1 LTVEHVDQRL
11 EWNAAV
17 LPAGATLRT
26 VELRASLTTTKGPG
40 LIQIRGYAGDGVA
53 GLADAFAGPVVDA
66 TFSTSG
72 GLSPVINLL
81 TPAQGWR
88 AAGRTMWGM
97 NLRGADE
104 AASSSVDERALFG
117 FSSPFL
123 TRLVVSYTDE

>member
-1 LTVEHVDQRL
+1 
-11 EWNAAV
+11 
-17 LPAGATLRT
+17 
-26 VELRASLTTTKGPG
+26 

-66 TFSTSG
+66 AFSTSG

-81 TPAQGWR
+81 TPARGWR
-88 AAGRTMWGM
+88 AAGRTIWGV

-123 TRLVVSYTDE
+123 TRLVVSHTDE